1 MSYVY
6 LNGETVEEENA
17 GISLSDIGLIRGYGV
32 FEVIRTFNKIPF
44 LLEDHLKRLEKSAEF
59 MNLKIPE
66 EKSDIKNAI
75 EELIRKNK
83 IENEAQIRIVLSGGR
98 TVDGMTYDKN
108 NPTFYIMVTEFPQL
122 PDRYFKDGIKL
133 ITTEYQRQT
142 PKVKTLDYARAVRL
156 HPKVKKEEAFELLYK
171 RDGKI
176 LEATTSNFFIVKDG
190 TVITPRE
197 GVLLGTTRKYIINL
211 LKESGI
217 PFEERDVEI
226 KEIKEADEAFITA
239 TNKDVMP
246 VCKVD
251 GLEISKVPGKI
262 TRKIIDLFYKNALL
276 DVSPPGVEPRS
287 RD

>member
-66 EKSDIKNAI
+66 EKNDIRNAI